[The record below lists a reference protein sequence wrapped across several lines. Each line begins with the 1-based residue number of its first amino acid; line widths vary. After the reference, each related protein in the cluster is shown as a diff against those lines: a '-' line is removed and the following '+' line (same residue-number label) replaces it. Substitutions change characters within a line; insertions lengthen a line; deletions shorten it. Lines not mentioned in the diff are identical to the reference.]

1 MTITATELKTNLGA
15 YLDAVAS
22 GASEVIITK
31 NGRAIA
37 RLSNPNLGK
46 LAALQRL
53 ASLVPEGSSAGLSDE
68 ELRDSRLE
76 EKYGEYFV

>member
-37 RLSNPNLGK
+37 RLSNPNLGR
-46 LAALQRL
+46 LAALQKL
-53 ASLVPEGSSAGLSDE
+53 SSLVPDNRSAALTDE
-68 ELRDSRLE
+68 EVRNSRLE